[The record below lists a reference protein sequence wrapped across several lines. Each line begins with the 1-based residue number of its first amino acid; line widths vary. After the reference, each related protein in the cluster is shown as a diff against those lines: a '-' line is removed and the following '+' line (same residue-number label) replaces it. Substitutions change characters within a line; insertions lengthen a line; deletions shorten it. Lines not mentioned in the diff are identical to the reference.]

1 MEFRSSDS
9 LLLLNFFLYNINPQE
24 LKLNEKEINEQILNK
39 TSFKNEKLKEDFYH
53 FLNSIVTINNFLTN
67 QTIYNAN
74 SINSVLNSLSYLNTR
89 DKFDNLDNP
98 FTKQIRELIII
109 TIEKLYKLNSE
120 KKISINQKQF
130 LIIDK
135 YIKNF
140 AELTKY
146 KNSFI
151 VSNNKDDIDE
161 KSMKSILNNF
171 SIFIYF

>member
-39 TSFKNEKLKEDFYH
+39 TSFKNQKLKGDFYH

-74 SINSVLNSLSYLNTR
+74 SINSVLNSLAYLSTR

-98 FTKQIRELIII
+98 FSKQIRTLIID
-109 TIEKLYKLNSE
+109 TIDKLHKLNIE
-120 KKISINQKQF
+120 KKIKLNQDQF
-130 LIIDK
+130 LIINK
-135 YIKNF
+135 YLTLF
-140 AELTKY
+140 QELSKY

-151 VSNNKDDIDE
+151 ITTDKEKIDE
-161 KSMKSILNNF
+161 KSIKYILNNF
-171 SIFIYF
+171 SIYIYF